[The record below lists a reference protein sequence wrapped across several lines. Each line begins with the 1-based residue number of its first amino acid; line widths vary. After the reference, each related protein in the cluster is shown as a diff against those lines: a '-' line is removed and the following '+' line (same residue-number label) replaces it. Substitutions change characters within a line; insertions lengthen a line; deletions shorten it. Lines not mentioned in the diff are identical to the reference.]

1 MSENTCGGTI
11 RIPDWRSSRV
21 VVLGDLILDR
31 FVYGHVHRI
40 SPEAP
45 IPVVEVTDELVLP
58 GGAANVARNVCA
70 LGGRVALLGVTGD
83 DENGATLRR
92 VVEADGVD
100 AGGIERVAERP
111 TTVKTR
117 IVAHRQQVVRVDRES
132 KDHVPAEAR
141 SRLLATL
148 QPLLDDCGALV
159 VSDYAKGVLAPDF
172 LADIGR
178 AARRAGVAYVVDP
191 KPVHFPYPGAT
202 VVTPNRDEA
211 AGFFR
216 RPFTI
221 GELGRLA
228 PELMAGT
235 DWRAI
240 LFTLGP
246 DGMVLAERD
255 AELERI
261 PARVREVF
269 DVTGAGDTVVA
280 ALSLA
285 LAAGAPLRTASALA
299 NLAAGV
305 VVGKVGTAVCSS
317 EELEVALAEGGHGP

>member
-1 MSENTCGGTI
+1 MSENTWGSTI

-70 LGGRVALLGVTGD
+70 LGGRAVLLGVTGN
-83 DENGATLRR
+83 DENGARLRR
-92 VVEADGVD
+92 VVEADGVE
-100 AGGIERVAERP
+100 AGGIERVPERP

-132 KDHVPAEAR
+132 KDHVPAEVR
-141 SRLLATL
+141 GRLLATL

-178 AARRAGVAYVVDP
+178 VARRAGVPYVVDP

-211 AGFFR
+211 TGFFG

-221 GELGRLA
+221 GDLGRLA
-228 PELMAGT
+228 PELMADT

-299 NLAAGV
+299 NLAAGI

-317 EELEVALAEGGHGP
+317 EELEEALTEGGHGP